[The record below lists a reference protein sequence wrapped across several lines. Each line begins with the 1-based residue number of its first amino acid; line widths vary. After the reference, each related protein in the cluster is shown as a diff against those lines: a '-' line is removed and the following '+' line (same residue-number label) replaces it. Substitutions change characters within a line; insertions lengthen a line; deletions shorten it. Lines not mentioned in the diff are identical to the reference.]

1 MTGSDA
7 SIGVYDLLLVVMPLS
22 LALGGISSLVFSVS
36 AAVGLA
42 GGSIPA
48 GGAVGYALFVDP
60 PGRGITNS

>member
-1 MTGSDA
+1 MTGDNA

-48 GGAVGYALFVDP
+48 SGAVGYALFVDP
-60 PGRGITNS
+60 PGQGIVDH